1 MTFPLKVLLE
11 DEAQAERKIERI
23 CESFDMDCIDL
34 NHEAC
39 WRGERGTMPC
49 CGLEVEFE
57 KVHGIC
63 PFLWFKHNN

>member
-11 DEAQAERKIERI
+11 DEAQAEREIERI

-49 CGLEVEFE
+49 CGLEVELE

-63 PFLWFKHNN
+63 PFLWFKHNS

>member
-11 DEAQAERKIERI
+11 DEAQAEREIERI

-39 WRGERGTMPC
+39 WRGEYCAGW
-49 CGLEVEFE
+49 E
-57 KVHGIC
+57 
-63 PFLWFKHNN
+63 PFL